1 MNSQSIF
8 STVNGNVKLYKISG
22 IIFQYTYF
30 DFKYERKHLPPP
42 PPPCNCLD
50 DNGVIAVIITMGV
63 NSI

>member
-30 DFKYERKHLPPP
+30 DFKYERKHLPHPHP
-42 PPPCNCLD
+42 L
-50 DNGVIAVIITMGV
+50 VTAWMIMA
-63 NSI
+63 